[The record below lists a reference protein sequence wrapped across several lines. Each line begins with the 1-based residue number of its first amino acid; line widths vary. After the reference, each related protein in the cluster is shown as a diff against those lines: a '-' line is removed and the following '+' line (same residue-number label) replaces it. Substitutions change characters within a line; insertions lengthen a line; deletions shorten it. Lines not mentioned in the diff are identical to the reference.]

1 LRYNLK
7 QELIKLEHISLSKM
21 QELCGE
27 NDRNLKLLKQLFE
40 IDFSIRGLELYI
52 LDDRNNLKEKLMDT
66 IHQMITHLNQHAQL
80 DERDVIYIAQ
90 CSLNNIEAPILDAH
104 KQVIGKTFS
113 NKAIFAKTSGQL
125 RYIEALRNHELIIS
139 SGPAGTGKTFLS
151 VVYAVQ
157 SLKRNEVQRIVLT
170 RPVVEAGESLGFLP
184 GDLKEKIDPYL
195 RPLYDALHE
204 MLGQEQVDKM
214 IEKGIIEIAPLAYMR
229 GRTFDDAFVILDEAQ
244 NTTKKQMLMFL
255 TRMGFR
261 TKMVITGDETQI
273 DLKSA
278 SGLAHARHI
287 LKDINGIKFVELS
300 RLDIVR
306 HPLVQKI
313 IERYEDEEK
322 AT

>member
-1 LRYNLK
+1 MK
-7 QELIKLEHISLSKM
+7 QELIELNHISLSKM

-27 NDRNLKLLKQLFE
+27 NDRNLKLLKQMFE

-52 LDDRNNLKEKLMDT
+52 LDDQNNLKEKLIDT
-66 IHQMITHLNQHAQL
+66 IHQMISHLNQHAQL

-104 KQVIGKTFS
+104 KQLIGKTFS

-278 SGLAHARHI
+278 SGLAHARRI
-287 LKDINGIKFVELS
+287 LKDVNGIKFVELS

-313 IERYEDEEK
+313 IERYENEEK